1 MSLKIDFEPIGRKGE
16 FPEGTTLLENARAL
30 GIALLAPCGGQ
41 GKCGRCIV
49 KVAQG
54 EVSPPTLTDHRF
66 LSAEQIAKGYRLACQ
81 AKPLSDCRIYIPPE
95 SLSITQRLQ
104 LEGQEIPAKPEPAIA
119 TFNLALTP
127 PTLDDLRSDAERVI
141 QSLKIFH
148 GVEASIDFAVLR
160 ELPERLRSGDW
171 RLKTVVRKGE
181 IIALLPPEAAPL
193 GLAVDLGTTKIAA
206 FLLDLESGRTL
217 ANKGLINPQI
227 PYGEDVISRI
237 TYAIQKPGGAAELQ
251 KVVVEAINKATEE
264 MCAEVNAH
272 PSHIVEA
279 VVVGNTAMHHL
290 FLGLPVSQLGYAP
303 YVPAVQEPLEVKA
316 RELGLRMAPGAVL
329 YMPPIIA
336 GYVGSD
342 HVAALLAAGFDEIEG
357 PALLLD
363 IGTNTEICLVHRERS
378 GRPDKLPLT
387 SLSCASGPAFEGAH
401 ITHGMRASPG
411 AIESFCLED
420 DEVKFQTIG
429 GLPPIGLCG
438 SGILDVVAQLRKA
451 GVIDSS
457 GRMGSHQRVRKANG
471 QLYFV
476 IAERGEGLPP
486 IVFTQ
491 KDVREIQLAKGAI
504 RAGIEVLLR
513 ERSLSPSELQEV
525 VLAGAFGTYLRPESA
540 LEIGMLP
547 KLPLERF
554 RQVGNAAG
562 AGAKAMLISTKMRAK
577 AENLAQQVEYIELA
591 AVPNFAE
598 IFAKAIL
605 L

>member
-1 MSLKIDFEPIGRKGE
+1 LSLKIDFEPIGRKGE

-81 AKPLSDCRIYIPPE
+81 AKPLSDCRIYIPPD

-217 ANKGLINPQI
+217 ANRGLINPQI

>member
-1 MSLKIDFEPIGRKGE
+1 MKLKIDFEPIGRRGE
-16 FPEGTTLLENARAL
+16 FPEGITLLESARTL
-30 GIALLAPCGGQ
+30 GIALQAPCGGQ

-54 EVSPPTLTDHRF
+54 EVSPPTPTDHRF
-66 LSAEQIAKGYRLACQ
+66 LSAGQIAQGYRLACQ
-81 AKPLSDCRIYIPPE
+81 ARPLTDCRIYIPPE
-95 SLSITQRLQ
+95 SLSIAQRLQ

-141 QSLKIFH
+141 QSLKVLH
-148 GVEASIDFAVLR
+148 GVEASVDFAVLR
-160 ELPERLRSGDW
+160 ELPERLRSEGW
-171 RLKTVVRKGE
+171 RLKAVVRKGE
-181 IIALLPPEAAPL
+181 IIALLPPEATPL
-193 GLAVDLGTTKIAA
+193 GLAIDLGTTKIAA

-217 ANKGLINPQI
+217 VAKGLMNPQI

-237 TYAIQKPGGAAELQ
+237 THAIQKPEGAAELQ
-251 KVVVEAINKATEE
+251 KVVVEAINKAAEE
-264 MCAEVNAH
+264 MCAEVNAN
-272 PSHIVEA
+272 PSQIVEA
-279 VVVGNTAMHHL
+279 VIVGNTAMHHL

-303 YVPAVQEPLEVKA
+303 YVPAVQRPLELKA
-316 RELGLRMAPGAVL
+316 RELGLRIAPGAVV

-342 HVAALLAAGFDEIEG
+342 HVASILAAGFDEIEG

-363 IGTNTEICLVHRERS
+363 IGTNTEICLAHQ
-378 GRPDKLPLT
+378 GKLT

-411 AIESFCLED
+411 AIESFTLED

-429 GLPPIGLCG
+429 GLPPVGLCG

-457 GRMGSHQRVRKANG
+457 GRMGSHQRVRKTDG
-471 QLYFV
+471 QLSFV

-491 KDVREIQLAKGAI
+491 KDVREIQLAKAAI
-504 RAGIEVLLR
+504 RAGIEVLLK
-513 ERSLSPSELQEV
+513 ERGLSPGELQEV

-547 KLPLERF
+547 KLPAERI
-554 RQVGNAAG
+554 RQIGNAAG
-562 AGAKAMLISTKMRAK
+562 AGARAVLISTKMRAK
-577 AENLAQQVEYIELA
+577 AEKLAQQVEYIELA

>member
-1 MSLKIDFEPIGRKGE
+1 LKLKIDFEPIGRRGE
-16 FPEGTTLLENARAL
+16 FPEGITLLESARTL
-30 GIALLAPCGGQ
+30 GIALQAPCGGQ

-54 EVSPPTLTDHRF
+54 EVSPPTPTDHRF
-66 LSAEQIAKGYRLACQ
+66 LSAGQIAQGYRLACQ
-81 AKPLSDCRIYIPPE
+81 ARPLTDCRIYIPPE
-95 SLSITQRLQ
+95 SLSIAQRLQ

-141 QSLKIFH
+141 QSLKVLH
-148 GVEASIDFAVLR
+148 GVEASVDFAVLR
-160 ELPERLRSGDW
+160 ELPERLRSEGW
-171 RLKTVVRKGE
+171 RLKAVVRKGE
-181 IIALLPPEAAPL
+181 IIALLPPEATPL
-193 GLAVDLGTTKIAA
+193 GLAIDLGTTKIAA

-217 ANKGLINPQI
+217 VAKGLMNPQI

-237 TYAIQKPGGAAELQ
+237 THAIQKPEGAAELQ
-251 KVVVEAINKATEE
+251 KVVVEAINKAAEE
-264 MCAEVNAH
+264 MCAEVNAN
-272 PSHIVEA
+272 PSQIVEA
-279 VVVGNTAMHHL
+279 VIVGNTAMHHL

-303 YVPAVQEPLEVKA
+303 YVPAVQRPLELKA
-316 RELGLRMAPGAVL
+316 RELGLRIAPGAVV

-342 HVAALLAAGFDEIEG
+342 HVASILAAGFDEIEG

-363 IGTNTEICLVHRERS
+363 IGTNTEICLAHQ
-378 GRPDKLPLT
+378 GKLT

-411 AIESFCLED
+411 AIESFTLED

-429 GLPPIGLCG
+429 GLPPVGLCG

-457 GRMGSHQRVRKANG
+457 GRMGSHQRVRKTDG
-471 QLYFV
+471 QLSFV

-491 KDVREIQLAKGAI
+491 KDVREIQLAKAAI
-504 RAGIEVLLR
+504 RAGIEVLLK
-513 ERSLSPSELQEV
+513 ERGLSPGELQEV

-547 KLPLERF
+547 KLPAERI
-554 RQVGNAAG
+554 RQIGNAAG
-562 AGAKAMLISTKMRAK
+562 AGARAVLISTKMRAK
-577 AENLAQQVEYIELA
+577 AEKLAQQVEYIELA

>member
-1 MSLKIDFEPIGRKGE
+1 LKLKIDFEPIGRRGE
-16 FPEGTTLLENARAL
+16 FPEGITLLESARTL
-30 GIALLAPCGGQ
+30 GIALQAPCGGQ

-54 EVSPPTLTDHRF
+54 EVSPPTPTDHRF
-66 LSAEQIAKGYRLACQ
+66 LSAGQIAQGYRLACQ
-81 AKPLSDCRIYIPPE
+81 ARPLTDCRIYIPPE
-95 SLSITQRLQ
+95 SLSIAQRLQ

-141 QSLKIFH
+141 QSLKVLH
-148 GVEASIDFAVLR
+148 GVEASVDFAVLR
-160 ELPERLRSGDW
+160 ELPERLRSGGW
-171 RLKTVVRKGE
+171 RLKAVVRKGE
-181 IIALLPPEAAPL
+181 IIALLPPEATPL

-206 FLLDLESGRTL
+206 FLLDHESGRTL
-217 ANKGLINPQI
+217 VAKGLMNPQI

-237 TYAIQKPGGAAELQ
+237 THAIQKPEGAAELQ
-251 KVVVEAINKATEE
+251 KVVVEAINKAAEE
-264 MCAEVNAH
+264 MCAEVNAN
-272 PSHIVEA
+272 PSQIVEA
-279 VVVGNTAMHHL
+279 VIVGNTAMHHL

-303 YVPAVQEPLEVKA
+303 YVPAVQRPLELKA
-316 RELGLRMAPGAVL
+316 RELGLRIAPGAVV
-329 YMPPIIA
+329 YMPPVIA

-363 IGTNTEICLVHRERS
+363 IGTNTEICLAHQ
-378 GRPDKLPLT
+378 GKLT

-411 AIESFCLED
+411 AIESFSLQN
-420 DEVKFQTIG
+420 DEVQFQTIG
-429 GLPPIGLCG
+429 GLPPAGLCG

-457 GRMGSHQRVRKANG
+457 GRMGSHQRVRKTDG
-471 QLYFV
+471 QLSFV

-491 KDVREIQLAKGAI
+491 KDVREIQLAKAAI
-504 RAGIEVLLR
+504 RAGIEVLLK
-513 ERSLSPSELQEV
+513 ERGLSPGELQEV

-547 KLPLERF
+547 RLPAERI
-554 RQVGNAAG
+554 RQIGNAAG
-562 AGAKAMLISTKMRAK
+562 AGARAVLISTKMRAK
-577 AENLAQQVEYIELA
+577 AEKLAQQVEYIELA

>member
-217 ANKGLINPQI
+217 ANRGLINPQI

-577 AENLAQQVEYIELA
+577 AENLAQHVEYIELA

>member
-1 MSLKIDFEPIGRKGE
+1 MSLKIDFEPIGRKGK

-81 AKPLSDCRIYIPPE
+81 AKPLSDCRIYIPPD

-160 ELPERLRSGDW
+160 ELPERLRNGDW

-217 ANKGLINPQI
+217 ANRGLINPQI

>member
-1 MSLKIDFEPIGRKGE
+1 MRLKIEFEPIGRRGE
-16 FPEGTTLLENARAL
+16 FPQGITLWESACNLGLAL
-30 GIALLAPCGGQ
+30 QAPCGGQ

-49 KVAQG
+49 KIAQG
-54 EVSPPTLTDHRF
+54 EVSPPTPADYRF
-66 LSAEQIAKGYRLACQ
+66 LSAEQIAQGYRLACQ
-81 AKPLSDCRIYIPPE
+81 AKPLSDCRVYIPPE
-95 SLSITQRLQ
+95 SLSIAQRLQ
-104 LEGQEIPAKPEPAIA
+104 LEGQEIPAKPEPAIS
-119 TFNLALTP
+119 TFNLTLTP

-141 QSLKIFH
+141 QSLKISH
-148 GVEASIDFAVLR
+148 GVEASVDFAVLQ
-160 ELPERLRSGDW
+160 ELPERLRSQGW
-171 RLKTVVRKGE
+171 RLKAVVRKGE

-206 FLLDLESGRTL
+206 FLLDLESGRTM
-217 ANKGLINPQI
+217 ANRGLMNPQI

-237 TYAIQKPGGAAELQ
+237 TYAIQKPEGAAELQ
-251 KVVVEAINKATEE
+251 KVVVEAINKAAEE

-279 VVVGNTAMHHL
+279 VIVGNTAMHHL

-303 YVPAVQEPLEVKA
+303 YVPAVQGALEVKA
-316 RELGLRMAPGAVL
+316 RELGLRMASGAVL
-329 YMPPIIA
+329 YMPPLIA

-342 HVAALLAAGFDEIEG
+342 HVAAILAAGFDEIEG

-363 IGTNTEICLVHRERS
+363 IGTNTEICLAYRNGQPGKS
-378 GRPDKLPLT
+378 PLT

-411 AIESFCLED
+411 AIESFSLED

-457 GRMGSHQRVRKANG
+457 GRMGSHRKLRKTDG
-471 QLYFV
+471 QLCFV

-504 RAGIEVLLR
+504 RAGIEILLR
-513 ERSLSPSELQEV
+513 KRGLSPAELQEV

-562 AGAKAMLISTKMRAK
+562 AGAKAMLISTTMRAK
-577 AENLAQQVEYIELA
+577 AEKLARQVEYIELA
-591 AVPNFAE
+591 AVPDFAE

>member
-1 MSLKIDFEPIGRKGE
+1 MKLKIDFEPIGRRGE
-16 FPEGTTLLENARAL
+16 FPEGITLLESARTL
-30 GIALLAPCGGQ
+30 GIALQAPCGGQ

-54 EVSPPTLTDHRF
+54 EVSPPTPTDHRF
-66 LSAEQIAKGYRLACQ
+66 LSAGQIAQGYRLACQ
-81 AKPLSDCRIYIPPE
+81 ARPLTDCRIYIPPE
-95 SLSITQRLQ
+95 SLSIAQRLQ

-141 QSLKIFH
+141 QSLKVLH
-148 GVEASIDFAVLR
+148 GVEASVDFAVLR
-160 ELPERLRSGDW
+160 ELPERLRSGGW
-171 RLKTVVRKGE
+171 RLKAVVRKGE
-181 IIALLPPEAAPL
+181 IIALLPPEATPL

-206 FLLDLESGRTL
+206 FLLDHESGRTL
-217 ANKGLINPQI
+217 VAKGLMNPQI

-237 TYAIQKPGGAAELQ
+237 THAIQKPEGAAELQ
-251 KVVVEAINKATEE
+251 KVVVEAINKAAEE
-264 MCAEVNAH
+264 MCAEVNAN
-272 PSHIVEA
+272 PSQIVEA
-279 VVVGNTAMHHL
+279 VIVGNTAMHHL

-303 YVPAVQEPLEVKA
+303 YVPAVQRPLELKA
-316 RELGLRMAPGAVL
+316 RELGLRIAPGAVV
-329 YMPPIIA
+329 YMPPVIA

-363 IGTNTEICLVHRERS
+363 IGTNTEICLAHQ
-378 GRPDKLPLT
+378 GKLT

-411 AIESFCLED
+411 AIESFSLQN
-420 DEVKFQTIG
+420 DEVQFQTIG
-429 GLPPIGLCG
+429 GLPPAGLCG

-457 GRMGSHQRVRKANG
+457 GRMGSHQRVRKTDG
-471 QLYFV
+471 QLSFV

-491 KDVREIQLAKGAI
+491 KDVREIQLAKAAI
-504 RAGIEVLLR
+504 RAGIEVLLK
-513 ERSLSPSELQEV
+513 ERGLSPGELQEV

-547 KLPLERF
+547 RLPAERI
-554 RQVGNAAG
+554 RQIGNAAG
-562 AGAKAMLISTKMRAK
+562 AGARAVLISTKMRAK
-577 AENLAQQVEYIELA
+577 AEKLAQQVEYIELA

>member
-1 MSLKIDFEPIGRKGE
+1 MKLKIDFEPIGRRGE
-16 FPEGTTLLENARAL
+16 FPEGITLLESARTL
-30 GIALLAPCGGQ
+30 GIALQAPCGGQ

-54 EVSPPTLTDHRF
+54 EVSPPTPTDHRF
-66 LSAEQIAKGYRLACQ
+66 LSAGQIAQGYRLACQ
-81 AKPLSDCRIYIPPE
+81 ARPLTDCRIYIPPE
-95 SLSITQRLQ
+95 SLSIAQRLQ

-119 TFNLALTP
+119 TFNLVLTP
-127 PTLDDLRSDAERVI
+127 PTLNDLRSDAERVI
-141 QSLKIFH
+141 QSLKVLH
-148 GVEASIDFAVLR
+148 GVEASVDFAVLR
-160 ELPERLRSGDW
+160 ELPERLRSEGW
-171 RLKTVVRKGE
+171 RLKAVVRKGE
-181 IIALLPPEAAPL
+181 IIALLPPEATPL
-193 GLAVDLGTTKIAA
+193 GLAIDLGTTKIAA

-217 ANKGLINPQI
+217 VAKGLMNPQI

-237 TYAIQKPGGAAELQ
+237 THAIQKPEGAAELQ
-251 KVVVEAINKATEE
+251 KVVVEAINKAAEE
-264 MCAEVNAH
+264 MCAEVNAN
-272 PSHIVEA
+272 PSQIVEA
-279 VVVGNTAMHHL
+279 VIVGNTAMHHL

-303 YVPAVQEPLEVKA
+303 YVPAVQRPLELKA
-316 RELGLRMAPGAVL
+316 RELGLRIAPGAVV

-342 HVAALLAAGFDEIEG
+342 HVASILAAGFDEIEG

-363 IGTNTEICLVHRERS
+363 IGTNTEICLAHQ
-378 GRPDKLPLT
+378 GKLT

-411 AIESFCLED
+411 AIESFTLED

-429 GLPPIGLCG
+429 GLPPVGLCG

-457 GRMGSHQRVRKANG
+457 GRMGSHQRVRKTDG
-471 QLYFV
+471 QLSFV

-491 KDVREIQLAKGAI
+491 KDVREIQLAKAAI
-504 RAGIEVLLR
+504 RAGIEVLLK
-513 ERSLSPSELQEV
+513 ERGLSPGELQEV

-547 KLPLERF
+547 KLPAERI
-554 RQVGNAAG
+554 RQIGNAAG
-562 AGAKAMLISTKMRAK
+562 AGARAVLISTKMRAK
-577 AENLAQQVEYIELA
+577 AEKLAQQVEYIELA

>member
-217 ANKGLINPQI
+217 ANRGLINPQI

>member
-1 MSLKIDFEPIGRKGE
+1 MKLKIDFEPIGRRGE
-16 FPEGTTLLENARAL
+16 FPEGITLLESARTL
-30 GIALLAPCGGQ
+30 GIALQAPCGGQ

-54 EVSPPTLTDHRF
+54 EVSPPTSADRRF
-66 LSAEQIAKGYRLACQ
+66 LSAGQIAQGYCLACQ
-81 AKPLSDCRIYIPPE
+81 ARPLTDCRIYIPPE
-95 SLSITQRLQ
+95 SLSIAQRLQ

-141 QSLKIFH
+141 QSLKVLH
-148 GVEASIDFAVLR
+148 GVEASVDFAVLR
-160 ELPERLRSGDW
+160 ELPERLRSEGW
-171 RLKTVVRKGE
+171 RLKAVVRKGE
-181 IIALLPPEAAPL
+181 IIALLPPEATPL

-217 ANKGLINPQI
+217 VAKGLMNPQI

-237 TYAIQKPGGAAELQ
+237 THAIQKPEGAAELQ
-251 KVVVEAINKATEE
+251 KVVVEAINKAAEE
-264 MCAEVNAH
+264 MCAEVNAN
-272 PSHIVEA
+272 PSQIVEA
-279 VVVGNTAMHHL
+279 VIVGNTAMHHL

-303 YVPAVQEPLEVKA
+303 YVPAVQRPLELKA
-316 RELGLRMAPGAVL
+316 RELGLRIAPGAVV

-342 HVAALLAAGFDEIEG
+342 HVASILAAGFDEIEG

-363 IGTNTEICLVHRERS
+363 IGTNTEICLAHQ
-378 GRPDKLPLT
+378 GKLT

-411 AIESFCLED
+411 AIESFTLED

-429 GLPPIGLCG
+429 GLPPVGLCG

-457 GRMGSHQRVRKANG
+457 GRMGSHQRVRKTDG
-471 QLYFV
+471 QLSFV

-491 KDVREIQLAKGAI
+491 KDVREIQLAKAAI
-504 RAGIEVLLR
+504 RAGIEVLLK
-513 ERSLSPSELQEV
+513 ERGLSPGELQEV

-547 KLPLERF
+547 KLPAERI
-554 RQVGNAAG
+554 RQIGNAAG
-562 AGAKAMLISTKMRAK
+562 AGARAVLISTKMRAK
-577 AENLAQQVEYIELA
+577 AEKLAQQVEYIELA